1 MKLQLIGTGSIS
13 APQTSASALIDDC
26 ILVDCGTGV
35 IKELMKQQVNI
46 FDIDTIL
53 ITHLHADHF
62 FDLTYIILLR
72 SFNKVKN
79 KLKIYGPKKLKES
92 VEALF
97 EIGYSDL
104 NDIEKIFIDSKTSI
118 VEFDSL
124 SEKIDDYLV
133 ESLLVKHGKTEPSFG
148 FVVWKDD
155 KKIGFSGDSCYCE
168 AIDYLVENCAVSVLE
183 CSLPFN
189 SEDHMGPEIIKQL
202 STNRKIIVT
211 HMSLYT
217 REQLEKMKL
226 ENVTIGKDGDIF
238 YI

>member
-1 MKLQLIGTGSIS
+1 M
-13 APQTSASALIDDC
+13 
-26 ILVDCGTGV
+26 
-35 IKELMKQQVNI
+35 
-46 FDIDTIL
+46 
-53 ITHLHADHF
+53 
-62 FDLTYIILLR
+62 
-72 SFNKVKN
+72 
-79 KLKIYGPKKLKES
+79 
-92 VEALF
+92 EALF